1 MVILLPFFV
10 HTSIWFDVMIVIF
23 LRLSSCSKC
32 AQQFK
37 IGFSFVNTRVFFLFV
52 HCVVYLC
59 THDPYGMNENLAQ
72 FNSLTIAAS
81 VVALK
86 SDRERLKLRLVLSLP
101 TKSTSERNEWNQTEY
116 TFGTF
121 DWVSSSSPSSS
132 DFFWMREG
140 RWRFLRQ
147 EQDNQNVPT
156 FIKNSIISKP
166 FCFTFWLWLFK
177 G

>member
-1 MVILLPFFV
+1 MVILLPFLV

-23 LRLSSCSKC
+23 LRRLCAFFFSLSPCSKC

-101 TKSTSERNEWNQTEY
+101 TKSTSKRNEWNQMEY

-121 DWVSSSSPSSS
+121 DWVLNSSPSSS
-132 DFFWMREG
+132 
-140 RWRFLRQ
+140 FLLNASRTM
-147 EQDNQNVPT
+147 T
-156 FIKNSIISKP
+156 FPS
-166 FCFTFWLWLFK
+166 TRTR
-177 G
+177 